1 MNSSRKLV
9 RRSELVEAKN
19 QSLYRS
25 YPSENL
31 SPQKLASIL
40 RELDSGHCQNAM
52 NLFDDMEE
60 KDLHLAAVMQTRVM
74 AAAAPQRRIV
84 PASDDADHKRHADF
98 ISEVWEGLE
107 ENSRLINDLLSAI
120 GRGFS
125 IAEMMFELR
134 EGSLIVNR
142 IKLCP
147 QSLFSF
153 IDPDSPG
160 ALLEFPRYQ
169 KPGSVHGEALPRE
182 KFIFHA
188 HSASGR
194 SSVLRAGLYRGIAWY
209 YLFTS
214 FSIKDWMSFMDLY
227 GIPLRLGKFKPS
239 ADDRSREIL
248 KKAVMNLG
256 TDAAAVISEDTTI
269 EFIES
274 RLSGSHDLFRN
285 AVEFFNRQKSKRVL
299 GQTLTTEQGDS
310 GSYSL
315 GSVHD
320 RVRTD
325 LTRLDCILL
334 DETLTRDFIIPL
346 VKANFGRQ
354 KSYPS
359 FVCEPDSAE
368 KNRTRLDD
376 MKKLYDM
383 GVPMALGE
391 LYKAAGIPEPS
402 DSEAVHVKNREA
414 NK

>member
-1 MNSSRKLV
+1 MNNSRKLA
-9 RRSELVEAKN
+9 RRSELVQANN

-31 SPQKLASIL
+31 SPQKLATIL
-40 RELDSGHCQNAM
+40 RELDSGHCSNAM

-98 ISEVWEGLE
+98 INEVWEGIQD
-107 ENSRLINDLLSAI
+107 NRRIISDLLSAI

-134 EGSLIVNR
+134 EGSLIVDR

-153 IDPDSPG
+153 IDPENSG
-160 ALLEFPRYQ
+160 LLLEFPRYQ
-169 KPGSVHGEALPRE
+169 KPGLVHGEALPRE

-188 HSASGR
+188 HRTFGG
-194 SSVLRAGLYRGIAWY
+194 SVLRSGLYRGIAWY

-256 TDAAAVISEDTTI
+256 SDAAAVISEDTTI

-299 GQTLTTEQGDS
+299 GQTLTTEQGSS

-320 RVRTD
+320 RVRAD
-325 LTRLDCILL
+325 ITRLDCIML
-334 DETLTRDFIIPL
+334 DETLTRDFVIPL

-354 KSYPS
+354 KNYPS
-359 FVCEPDSAE
+359 FTCEPDGAE
-368 KNRTRLDD
+368 KNRSRLDD

-383 GVPMALGE
+383 GVPLAVGE
-391 LYKAAGIPEPS
+391 VYKAAGIPEPS
-402 DSEAVHVKNREA
+402 PSDSIHVKNAEP
-414 NK
+414 KQ

>member
-1 MNSSRKLV
+1 MNNPRKFA
-9 RRSELVEAKN
+9 RQSELVATKN
-19 QSLYRS
+19 QPLYRS

-40 RELDSGHCQNAM
+40 RELDSGYCKNAM

-74 AAAAPQRRIV
+74 ASAAPQRRIV
-84 PASDDADHKRHADF
+84 PASDDADYKRHADF
-98 ISEVWEGLE
+98 VGEVWGGLE
-107 ENSRLINDLLSAI
+107 DNSRIVHDLLSAI

-153 IDPDSPG
+153 IDPENPG
-160 ALLEFPRYQ
+160 VLLEFPRYLN
-169 KPGSVHGEALPRE
+169 PGSVHGEALPRE

-188 HSASGR
+188 QR
-194 SSVLRAGLYRGIAWY
+194 SFGGGALRSGLYRGIAWY
-209 YLFTS
+209 YLFTT

-248 KKAVMNLG
+248 KRAVMNLG

-274 RLSGSHDLFRN
+274 RLSGGHDLFRN

-299 GQTLTTEQGDS
+299 GQTLTTEQGDT
-310 GSYSL
+310 GSYAL

-320 RVRTD
+320 RVRAD
-325 LTRLDCILL
+325 LTRLDCVML

-346 VKANFGRQ
+346 IKANFGRQ
-354 KSYPS
+354 KSYPR
-359 FVCEPDSAE
+359 FVSEPGGAE
-368 KNRTRLDD
+368 KSRNKLDD
-376 MKKLYDM
+376 LRKLYDM
-383 GVPMALGE
+383 GVPMGVGE
-391 LYKAAGIPEPS
+391 LYRAAGIPEPS
-402 DSEAVHVKNREA
+402 NSDSVHVKTTEP
-414 NK
+414 KQ